1 MGTEQQQYLGLF
13 GLLLPHSS
21 LCAYTCDKTGGTI
34 IGLLFFW
41 TVPDTYANGPVPRS
55 IFRVCNNFPPAL
67 SQFATKNQTSHHPLT
82 INPFLSHFIFFNCV
96 AGLADRE
103 RQAHLQVWPHRG
115 VGHTPGFTH
124 HSAIPPHSQPSGKSR
139 VGGVL
144 F

>member
-1 MGTEQQQYLGLF
+1 MQQ
-13 GLLLPHSS
+13 LP
-21 LCAYTCDKTGGTI
+21 TCSQ
-34 IGLLFFW
+34 
-41 TVPDTYANGPVPRS
+41 P
-55 IFRVCNNFPPAL
+55 VCNQKPKVAY
-67 SQFATKNQTSHHPLT
+67 
-82 INPFLSHFIFFNCV
+82 PFNNKSLFESLYFVNCV

-124 HSAIPPHSQPSGKSR
+124 YSAIPPHTQPSGKSP